1 LREEFVEAAK
11 MPSSTA
17 FLMMAGERVDK
28 QGLTSFGRKTFG
40 RHTRFGLR
48 SNHYVVKNLFGLFSL
63 LFSAFG
69 IIHKSYRQV
78 LTPDNNLKSLLSL
91 PMIDKFRLVTFH
103 LQATQ
108 KTVQ

>member
-40 RHTRFGLR
+40 RHKVWSVQQSLCSEKSVWLIQSFI
-48 SNHYVVKNLFGLFSL
+48 FS
-63 LFSAFG
+63 F
-69 IIHKSYRQV
+69 
-78 LTPDNNLKSLLSL
+78 
-91 PMIDKFRLVTFH
+91 
-103 LQATQ
+103 
-108 KTVQ
+108 